1 MTPGGSGTRRRMER
15 AVVVFPAP
23 VCLSYQSQG
32 LAVFQL
38 DIQTVYGL
46 NGSVVGFIMDHKILN
61 IKNQV
66 FFIFCHCSCPPLFL

>member
-1 MTPGGSGTRRRMER
+1 MTPGGKGRGGLSG
-15 AVVVFPAP
+15 A
-23 VCLSYQSQG
+23 CLSYQSQG